1 MLALPGPTDIA
12 ETREDVT
19 FRLKPVTAWDAAS
32 LSRRA
37 ITADTGCR
45 MCRTLREQPLPVAL
59 CKNSIPAPMLVFSFK
74 LKDEA
79 NWLSTTMSAAAGI
92 AMLLFLLKVAAVTDW
107 FGAEGVNMC

>member
-1 MLALPGPTDIA
+1 
-12 ETREDVT
+12 
-19 FRLKPVTAWDAAS
+19 
-32 LSRRA
+32 
-37 ITADTGCR
+37 
-45 MCRTLREQPLPVAL
+45 
-59 CKNSIPAPMLVFSFK
+59 MLVFSFK